1 MQQVKEAIALLRD
14 AGTFTTFSY
23 RTPEFEIEIELQKKI
38 DLRISEFEKKIDS
51 LESRFSE
58 LEKKFETIHSSINDI
73 NDKFNVLFEDSE
85 CLN

>member
-38 DLRISEFEKKIDS
+38 
-51 LESRFSE
+51 ESQPVAE
-58 LEKKFETIHSSINDI
+58 A
-73 NDKFNVLFEDSE
+73 VLQPALTPSAAVPKVAEI
-85 CLN
+85 